1 MMKRPFTVAE
11 QSQHFLTRRHDAVP
25 QGRVEGRAAWMA
37 RDLPR
42 GPALKQPMSDALVEA
57 WERRLG
63 AAGESA
69 REDAYEP
76 VIAEAV
82 ETWRR
87 ELLDGR
93 GFVLLRGAPVR
104 AWSLN
109 RAKAFMQML
118 GACFG
123 RLGMQSSR
131 TDHLIAEVRN
141 TGAALRDPFS
151 RNYITDR
158 EFRFHCDAADL
169 LGLLCVRKARDGG
182 LNKLASSVTVYNEL
196 QRRRPDLA
204 KRLFAPVYLDLRNEQ
219 VPGSAAFAE
228 VVPCAYAEGALRT
241 FYISDYFRSVDR
253 HGEIKL
259 PADYF
264 ELFDLYEEIADH
276 EDISVRVDLDP
287 GDILLINNH
296 VMLHARTAF
305 EDEPG
310 AERLLLRFLVSVG
323 A

>member
-1 MMKRPFTVAE
+1 MG
-11 QSQHFLTRRHDAVP
+11 H
-25 QGRVEGRAAWMA
+25 AAWLA
-37 RDLPR
+37 RDLPC
-42 GPALKQPMSDALVEA
+42 GAALKQTMSNALVEA
-57 WERRLG
+57 WERRL
-63 AAGESA
+63 AAMEEATREEPCES
-69 REDAYEP
+69 
-76 VIAEAV
+76 VIVEAV
-82 ETWRR
+82 DNWRR

-93 GFVLLRGAPVR
+93 GFVLLSGAPVHQ
-104 AWSLN
+104 WSLD
-109 RAKAFMQML
+109 RAKMFMQLL

-123 RLGMQSSR
+123 RLGLQSSR
-131 TDHLIAEVRN
+131 SDHLIAEVRN

-169 LGLLCVRKARDGG
+169 LGLLCVRKARSGG
-182 LNKLASSVTVYNEL
+182 LNKLASSVTVYNVL

-219 VPGSAAFAE
+219 APGAPAYAE

-253 HGEIKL
+253 HGDIEL

-276 EDISVRVDLDP
+276 GDISVRVDLDP

-310 AERLLLRFLVSVG
+310 AERLLLRFLASVG